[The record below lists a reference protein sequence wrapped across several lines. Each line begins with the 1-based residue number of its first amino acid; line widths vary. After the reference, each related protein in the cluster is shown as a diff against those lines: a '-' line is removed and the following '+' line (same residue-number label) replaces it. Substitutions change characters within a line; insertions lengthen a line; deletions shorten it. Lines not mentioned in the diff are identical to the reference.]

1 MKRSFGII
9 VGVLLLAV
17 VGAVALIAG
26 MYERRM
32 AIAQEDMV
40 VLDFADPQ
48 VEYASLQQDLA
59 KWPWVSRQPLDEIRK
74 RRALLQYW
82 QGDYSDLVELARVS
96 SQSDEPLDPELQIL
110 AANALYRVAQH
121 GPQDKVTVVK
131 NLDTA
136 IRAYSEALRAG
147 NDRPDTAF
155 NYELAV
161 RLREEIV
168 SGRRKGG
175 MPNSKVDET
184 KSDPNM
190 HGDPGEPPKDMKV
203 EQFQIRIPM
212 DPKEIKNSQEQAA
225 GTGQQRKRKG

>member
-1 MKRSFGII
+1 MKGSLSVI
-9 VGVLLLAV
+9 VGVLLLAL
-17 VGAVALIAG
+17 VGVLALIAG
-26 MYERRM
+26 MYDRRM
-32 AIAQEDMV
+32 AKAQEDMV
-40 VLDFADPQ
+40 VLDFFDPQ
-48 VEYASLQQDLA
+48 VEYAALQQDLE
-59 KWPWVSRQPLDEIRK
+59 KWPWISRRPLEEIRK

-82 QGDYSDLVELARVS
+82 QGDYADLAELARVS
-96 SQSDEPLDPELQIL
+96 SQSDEPLDTELRML

-121 GPQDKVTVVK
+121 GPQDKTTVLR

-147 NDRPDTAF
+147 SDRPDTAF

-161 RLREEIV
+161 RLRDEIG

-175 MPNSKVDET
+175 MPNAKVDET